1 MPTHVMPD
9 KVKQATQ
16 SLDRLIRQ
24 HVAPEGQP
32 VDVGSYILLASVL
45 ADQLGADGD
54 RLLTVLRDGTDA
66 QAARA
71 MAADLLATA
80 ETWSEVARLLRDMAA
95 RETGEPIKEL
105 ADLTADAVRVEAI
118 RAVARDVVDAMDAAH
133 QLPLDSDMLR
143 QSEGD
148 FAAGRFQKGKEV
160 IARLRSRK
168 SPTLAVG
175 ADHRTSPA

>member
-24 HVAPEGQP
+24 HVPPEDQP

-54 RLLTVLRDGTDA
+54 RLLTVLRDGTEG

-71 MAADLLATA
+71 MAADLLTA
-80 ETWSEVARLLRDMAA
+80 ADSWSEVARLLRDLAA
-95 RETGEPIKEL
+95 RGTGEPIREL
-105 ADLTADAVRVEAI
+105 SDLTADAARVEGI
-118 RAVARDVVDAMDAAH
+118 RAVARGVVDAMDAAH
-133 QLPLDSDMLR
+133 QLPLDADMLR
-143 QSEGD
+143 QSEED
-148 FAAGRFQKGKEV
+148 FAAGRFQKGKDL

-168 SPTLAVG
+168 SP
-175 ADHRTSPA
+175 